1 MKLPMK
7 IMFATAVGAVNV
19 SLAACSSGPGSG
31 GDAATSNLDGRGPI
45 IYVQGKDNSGISS
58 MFRERTT
65 AALPI
70 PSLTSGTPITPETGL
85 FTERG
90 YIGFSN
96 YTG

>member
-1 MKLPMK
+1 M
-7 IMFATAVGAVNV
+7 GE
-19 SLAACSSGPGSG
+19 
-31 GDAATSNLDGRGPI
+31 DR
-45 IYVQGKDNSGISS
+45 SS

-70 PSLTSGTPITPETGL
+70 PSLTSGTPITPKPGL
-85 FTERG
+85 FTEGG